1 MSEICGVD
9 EYIKTYAGSKKISAR
24 STAHAIKYALEHE
37 NYVMIMEIADAY
49 PEFYDKLNFYVPAEI
64 RDTVKT
70 GVENIR
76 KYIQKHKNAET
87 EISISRLSDA
97 L

>member
-9 EYIKTYAGSKKISAR
+9 EYIKTYAKSKKISAR

-37 NYVMIMEIADAY
+37 NYVMIMEIVDTY
-49 PEFYDKLNFYVPAEI
+49 PDFYDKLNFYVSAEI
-64 RDTVKT
+64 RDTVQK

-76 KYIQKHKNAET
+76 KYIQKRKNVET
-87 EISISRLSDA
+87 ELVRSRLSDV